1 MREVNQVSQAKK
13 KILFHLPIPIDF
25 GSYNGTQGRIFG
37 VIKYFQE
44 RKDFFEV
51 DAVGDNKFGIVDW
64 GLAQRQEILKFV
76 DNIFVYEGDRNLVDF
91 LYTRLQSLYYQKIL
105 QQQLPVDSDYFAPP
119 GYLKYIR
126 NLISRKKYDFIW
138 INNLDY
144 AHLAAE
150 KTSEATRIID
160 MHDITSRFRL
170 VRKNIPGFEKLK
182 FDYKS
187 NFKREVKLINKF
199 DTVIID
205 AQDERKILSSHLP
218 ATKLH
223 LVPTLIEGLS
233 YNSTVF
239 PYQNRDFKYD
249 IMFVGAN
256 NQPNK
261 DGLNFFLDSVFPEIV
276 RRKPDTRFVI
286 AGKIVGE
293 IQIDTSFKENIDCL
307 GYVPDLAD
315 FYLKSRVA
323 ICPLVTGAG
332 TKFKL
337 VEAMAYAMPIVA
349 TKISA
354 SALSLIDGVNAFV
367 TDDPKV
373 YAEQILCLLNEP
385 ELAQKISQEVAV
397 TFKNEHS
404 SSAVYSKLDEI
415 FGISTS

>member
-1 MREVNQVSQAKK
+1 MSQTRK

-25 GSYNGTQGRIFG
+25 GSYNGTQGRVFG
-37 VIKYFQE
+37 MIKYFRE

-51 DAVGDNKFGIVDW
+51 DAVGGNKFGIVDW
-64 GLAQRQEILKFV
+64 GLAQRQEILKFL

-126 NLISRKKYDFIW
+126 NLISRKNYDFIW

-182 FDYKS
+182 FDYES
-187 NFKREVKLINKF
+187 NFKREVKLIDKF
-199 DTVIID
+199 DTVILD
-205 AQDERKILSSHLP
+205 AQNEREILSSNLP

-233 YNSTVF
+233 DGSNIV
-239 PYQNRDFKYD
+239 PYQSREFKYD
-249 IMFVGAN
+249 LLFVGAN

-276 RRKPDTRFVI
+276 RRKPNTKFVI

-293 IQIDTSFKENIDCL
+293 IQIDASFKENIDCL

-354 SALSLIDGVNAFV
+354 SALSLINGVNAFV